1 MNLVRHNLQHLRD
14 SIFTPLP
21 INAHVDDSQMM
32 FLCGQYWSTALCINR
47 PGDRFILI
55 LRGAKQH
62 VWRDDL

>member
-21 INAHVDDSQMM
+21 INAQMM